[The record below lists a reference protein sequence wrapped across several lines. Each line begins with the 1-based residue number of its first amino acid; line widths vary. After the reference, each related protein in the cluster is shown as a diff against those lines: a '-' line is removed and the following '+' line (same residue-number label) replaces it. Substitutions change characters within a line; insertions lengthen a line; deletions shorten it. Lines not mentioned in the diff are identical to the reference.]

1 MARRFS
7 GKYSPEAP
15 HHPDRLNGQEDIPT
29 ERLPRPEHPYEGR
42 PFWVAI
48 CALPFLFG
56 AFGAGPVALARA
68 IMAFGL
74 CAGAAF
80 LIREGLRAQ
89 AAYEARRVAR
99 RPALP
104 RKILG
109 AMGIGLGLA
118 LGAQEM
124 GLLGAL
130 GSGLIGTAL
139 GIVAFGLDPLKNKG
153 MDGIDPFQQERAAE
167 AVAIGEEH
175 LAAMRAAIARA
186 HAPQLEARVE
196 MFATRAR
203 DLFRAVEEDPNDLRA
218 ARRYLTLYLE
228 GARDAT
234 IRFAD
239 LYAQSPDPA
248 ARSRYE
254 SLLDDL
260 ERNFTAKSRQLI
272 ESGREG
278 LEIEIDVLRERLER
292 DGIAPTFSRHHD

>member
-7 GKYSPEAP
+7 GRYSPDAP
-15 HHPDRLNGQEDIPT
+15 PRSAGQEDIPT

-42 PFWVAI
+42 PFWLAV

-56 AFGAGPVALARA
+56 AFGDGPVGLARG
-68 IMAFGL
+68 ILGFGF
-74 CAGAAF
+74 CAGAA
-80 LIREGLRAQ
+80 LLLREGLKAQ
-89 AAYEARRVAR
+89 AAYEARGKAR

-109 AMGIGLGLA
+109 SLGFGLGLA
-118 LGAQEM
+118 IGAQEM
-124 GLLGAL
+124 GLTGAI
-130 GSGLIGTAL
+130 GCGLIGTVL
-139 GIVAFGLDPLKNKG
+139 GLVAFGIDPLKDKG
-153 MDGIDPFQQERAAE
+153 LEGIDPFQQERAAE
-167 AVAIGEEH
+167 AIATGEAH
-175 LAAMRAAIARA
+175 LAAMREAIARA
-186 HAPQLEARVE
+186 CTPQLTARVE
-196 MFATRAR
+196 IFATHAR
-203 DLFRAVEEDPNDLRA
+203 DLFRTVEEDPNDLRA

-239 LYAQSPDPA
+239 LYAQTRDA
-248 ARSRYE
+248 EARAGYE
-254 SLLDDL
+254 TLLDDL

-292 DGIAPTFSRHHD
+292 EGIAPPPPSAHK